1 MQRSGG
7 VGGGAQSELM
17 FRLLRLFHVTVS
29 IFLALTDRPINLIY
43 RVSPH
48 PLTSSTGL
56 PSNNE
61 LPSSGT
67 VDALCF
73 QLCVPCRGLPQ
84 IIQAGCVRASE
95 HCNLSGSVIRKLHV
109 EPPQRPLRH
118 LLAPWLTDLLFP
130 SWSSWS
136 VDPR

>member
-1 MQRSGG
+1 MP
-7 VGGGAQSELM
+7 QSELM
-17 FRLLRLFHVTVS
+17 FRLLRLFRVTVS
-29 IFLALTDRPINLIY
+29 IFPALTDRPINLIY

-73 QLCVPCRGLPQ
+73 LLCVPCRGLPQ
-84 IIQAGCVRASE
+84 IIQAGCVRACERALQPERLRDQEASRGAASAAGAP
-95 HCNLSGSVIRKLHV
+95 LIGSL
-109 EPPQRPLRH
+109 
-118 LLAPWLTDLLFP
+118 
-130 SWSSWS
+130 
-136 VDPR
+136 VD